1 MCAVGIENSCVF
13 LSFLDMF
20 SNILTKHLLTFI
32 IRLKWNSS
40 FWSFQILL
48 FDLFRTIFLAAL
60 LALYSPLVVTSLLH
74 RVAIIKHFFMFNSMT
89 LIQYFDQFAKICKPE
104 HSFYRT
110 RVRSLFT
117 LVTRSMTHSLTDSL
131 LFSKL
136 DWCDPGEWRCQ
147 LKTCWGCYCC
157 WCWCWG

>member
-1 MCAVGIENSCVF
+1 MRFAIICFWAAVCAVGIENSCVF

-60 LALYSPLVVTSLLH
+60 LALYSPLVVTSLLY
-74 RVAIIKHFFMFNSMT
+74 RVAIIKHFFMFDSMT
-89 LIQYFDQFAKICKPE
+89 LIQYFDQFGKTSGPGHFFYKQQFLQMAKLLMVQVI
-104 HSFYRT
+104 FY
-110 RVRSLFT
+110 S
-117 LVTRSMTHSLTDSL
+117 
-131 LFSKL
+131 
-136 DWCDPGEWRCQ
+136 
-147 LKTCWGCYCC
+147 
-157 WCWCWG
+157 

>member
-60 LALYSPLVVTSLLH
+60 LAQYSPLVVTSLLC
-74 RVAIIKHFFMFNSMT
+74 RVAIIKHFFMFDSMT
-89 LIQYFDQFAKICKPE
+89 LIQYFDQFGKTSGPGHFFYKQQFLQMAKLLMVQVV
-104 HSFYRT
+104 FY
-110 RVRSLFT
+110 S
-117 LVTRSMTHSLTDSL
+117 
-131 LFSKL
+131 
-136 DWCDPGEWRCQ
+136 
-147 LKTCWGCYCC
+147 
-157 WCWCWG
+157 